1 MKKTLWAVIN
11 VNEGRIISLKN
22 TKKECKESIKW
33 LRFADTLNASK
44 SKYIVEREDR
54 I

>member
-1 MKKTLWAVIN
+1 MKKSLWAVIN

-22 TKKECKESIKW
+22 TKKECQETIKW

-44 SKYIVEREDR
+44 SKYIVECEDR